1 MADESLK
8 QLFDTHQGKVSDK
21 WQGYL
26 AEYERFFSRFRQE
39 PVRLLEIGV
48 QNGGSLEIWAK
59 FFPRAELIVGCDV
72 DPRCSQLE
80 FDDAR
85 INVVVGDIN
94 LAETQARIQEY
105 SSTFEIII
113 DDGSHKSSDIVKS
126 FSTYFDFV
134 AENGV
139 YIVEDLHCSY
149 WQEFEGGL
157 FAPYSAMSFFKT
169 LTDSVNYP
177 QWGVDKACTSL
188 FRGFSEKYG
197 VKLKNT
203 LLQQVHSIEFLN
215 SMCLVRKLRHENN
228 RLGHRVIAGR
238 LEPVEEGHLDLPA
251 NLDIEVLP
259 QTSGGWEDREARMRD
274 LSKQLADS
282 ETRLVDLG
290 RKEKEYKARL
300 AGFYQHMEERDTQ
313 LITMKQELIAHR
325 ALLDYVRDSQTWRW
339 TDLFRRIGYRKTFDP
354 KFYLERYPDVAQ
366 SGMDPIEHFVAYG
379 RREGREPRPP
389 TRMSYFGKV
398 TGAFKSIMA
407 EEGGLLRSIVVLFD
421 LLRSEGLSGA
431 RVPVEQALGQEE
443 LVGYSEWVRAY
454 DTLNTD
460 ERIRIRHRID
470 SLKSQPLI
478 SVVMPTYNTNLEWLK
493 GAVQSVRTQL
503 YPNWELCIA
512 DDASTDHALKKYL
525 ETLDREDERIKVV
538 FRQENG
544 HISRASNSALDLCS
558 GEWVALLD
566 HDDLLAEHALFCVAR
581 AIDDDP
587 SLQLVYSDEDKFD
600 QNGVRFDP
608 NFKTDWNP
616 ELFYSYN
623 MISHLGVYRKE
634 TLHRIGGFRAGFEGS
649 QDYDLALRFIEQIDQ
664 KNIHH
669 IPRVLYHWRVHPGST
684 ASSTEVKPYALVSA
698 EKALQEHFARR
709 DVAARVES
717 LPYGYRVRYDLPEKL
732 PLISLIIPTRN
743 ERELLSTCIE
753 SILAKTTYSNYEILI
768 VDNGSDDPEILEYF
782 AGLEQRINIRV
793 MRDERPFN
801 FSMLNNFAVR
811 EARGELLGFINND
824 IEVISG
830 EWLSEMV
837 SMALQDEIGAVGA
850 KLLYPDKTVQH
861 AGVVLGI
868 GGVAENAFKGTS
880 GFSSGLHSR
889 ALRISSFSAVTAAC
903 LVIRKKLFLEAGG
916 FDEKYLAVAF
926 GDVDFCLR
934 LRELGYRNVFN
945 PYALLYHH
953 ESASR
958 GEDDTPEKQARFD
971 AEFRCMHERWGKL
984 LLNDPAYNPNLTLD
998 RADFSL
1004 AWPPR
1009 VGAVGDND
1017 AIFNSSRA
1025 R

>member
-8 QLFDTHQGKVSDK
+8 QLFATHQGKVSDK
-21 WQGYL
+21 WQSYL
-26 AEYERFFSRFRQE
+26 AEYERILSRFRQE

-59 FFPRAELIVGCDV
+59 FFPRAELIMGCDV
-72 DPRCSQLE
+72 DLRCGQLE

-85 INVVVGDIN
+85 IKVVAGDIN
-94 LAETQARIQEY
+94 SAATQARIQEY

-113 DDGSHKSSDIVKS
+113 DDGSHKSSDIIKS
-126 FSTYFDFV
+126 FAKYFDFV
-134 AENGV
+134 AEGGV

-149 WQEFEGGL
+149 WKEFEGGL
-157 FAPYSAMSFFKT
+157 FEPYSAMSFFKT
-169 LTDSVNYP
+169 LTDNVNYP
-177 QWGVDKACTSL
+177 LWGVDMACTSL

-197 VKLKNT
+197 VELKNS

-215 SMCLVRKLRHENN
+215 SMCLVRKSRLESN
-228 RLGHRVIAGR
+228 RLGYRVIAGR
-238 LEPVEEGHLDLPA
+238 SEPVEEGHLDLPA
-251 NLDIEVLP
+251 NLDIRVLP
-259 QTSGGWEDREARMRD
+259 QSSRGLEVRTAGMPE
-274 LSKQLADS
+274 LSEQLADS
-282 ETRLVDLG
+282 ETRLVDLE
-290 RKEKEYKARL
+290 RKEKEYKERQ
-300 AGFYQHMEERDTQ
+300 AGLYLQMEERDAQ
-313 LITMKQELIAHR
+313 LIAMKQELIAHR
-325 ALLDYVRDSQTWRW
+325 ALLDYVQDSRTWRW

-354 KFYLERYPDVAQ
+354 KFYLERYPDVKQ

-379 RREGREPRPP
+379 RREGREPKPP
-389 TRMSYFGKV
+389 TPVGSFGTV
-398 TGAFKSIMA
+398 TGAFKSILA
-407 EEGGLLRSIVVLFD
+407 EEGGLLRSIIVLID

-431 RVPVEQALGQEE
+431 SVRMDQALGQEE
-443 LVGYSEWVRAY
+443 LIGYSEWVRAY
-454 DTLNTD
+454 DKLNTD
-460 ERIRIRHRID
+460 ERMRIRRRIE
-470 SLKSQPLI
+470 SLKSQPVI
-478 SVVMPTYNTNLEWLK
+478 SVVMPTYNTGLEWLK
-493 GAVQSVRTQL
+493 GAVQSVRNQL

-512 DDASTDHALKKYL
+512 DDASTDPVLKKYL
-525 ETLDREDERIKVV
+525 ETLVREDERIKVV

-566 HDDLLAEHALFCVAR
+566 HDDLLAEHALFCVAA
-581 AIDDDP
+581 AIDDNP

-600 QNGVRFDP
+600 QNGIRFDP
-608 NFKTDWNP
+608 NFKPNWNP

-623 MISHLGVYRKE
+623 MISHLGVYRKDI
-634 TLHRIGGFRAGFEGS
+634 LDRIGGFRAGFEGS

-669 IPRVLYHWRVHPGST
+669 IPRILYHWRMHPEST
-684 ASSTEVKPYALVSA
+684 ASSTNAKPYARVSG
-698 EKALQEHFARR
+698 EKALQEHFSRR
-709 DVAARVES
+709 GVAASVEG

-732 PLISLIIPTRN
+732 PLVSLIIPTRN
-743 ERELLSTCIE
+743 ERELLSACIE
-753 SILAKTTYSNYEILI
+753 SILAKTMYSNYEILI

-793 MRDERPFN
+793 LRDERPFN
-801 FSMLNNFAVR
+801 FSLLNNFAVS

-824 IEVISG
+824 TEVISG

-861 AGVVLGI
+861 AGIVLGI
-868 GGVAENAFKGTS
+868 GGVAENAFKGAL
-880 GFSSGLHSR
+880 GFGSGLHSR

-903 LVIRKKLFLEAGG
+903 LVIRKQLFLEAGG
-916 FDEKYLAVAF
+916 FDETHLAVAF

-934 LRELGYRNVFN
+934 VRELGYRNVFN

-958 GEDDTPEKQARFD
+958 GEDNTPEKQARFD
-971 AEFRCMHERWGKL
+971 AELQCMQERWGKL

-998 RADFSL
+998 RPDFSL

-1009 VGAVGDND
+1009 VSAVGDDD
-1017 AIFNSSRA
+1017 AIINFSRA
-1025 R
+1025 